1 MADIPLGLLLILA
14 LSSIGVYTTLM
25 SGWAS
30 TSRYAF
36 LGALRAAAQMISYEV
51 AIGLLVLTVIATTS
65 SFHLGVIIDHQ
76 QQSG

>member
-1 MADIPLGLLLILA
+1 
-14 LSSIGVYTTLM
+14 M

-65 SFHLGVIIDHQ
+65 SFHLGAIIDHQ